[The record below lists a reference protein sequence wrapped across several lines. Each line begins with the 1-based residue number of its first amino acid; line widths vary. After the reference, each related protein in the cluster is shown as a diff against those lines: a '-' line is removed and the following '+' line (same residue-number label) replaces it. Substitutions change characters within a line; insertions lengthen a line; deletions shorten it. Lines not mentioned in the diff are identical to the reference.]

1 MGIRTFILSMILIA
15 PAMAQAQCAF
25 DKMTNE
31 KMQKIL
37 YREVQDLEG
46 TMGRWQFNFQDRPL
60 MILTD
65 ENANRMR
72 IMSPVVEASELQD
85 GQEKKMLEANF
96 DRALDAKYAIYQGVV
111 WSVFTHPL
119 AELTVEQF
127 RDALKQVTALAQ
139 NFGTT
144 YTSTDF
150 VFGG

>member
-15 PAMAQAQCAF
+15 PAMAQAQSAF